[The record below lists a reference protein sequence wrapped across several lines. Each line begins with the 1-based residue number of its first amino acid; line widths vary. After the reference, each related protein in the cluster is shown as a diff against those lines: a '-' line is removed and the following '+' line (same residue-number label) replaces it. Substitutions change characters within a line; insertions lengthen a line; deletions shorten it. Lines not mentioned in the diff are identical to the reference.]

1 MVLPQLRVKDFL
13 SSNSSSSGTG
23 FVFRQQK
30 AGENSCKPVF
40 SFGLGSSGPFSFSST
55 KKDNTG
61 ADDGGVNL
69 AWNFKVAR
77 LDVLGGIPP
86 KFEH

>member
-30 AGENSCKPVF
+30 AGENSSKPVF

-55 KKDNTG
+55 KKENTG
-61 ADDGGVNL
+61 AGVDDDGGVNL
-69 AWNFKVAR
+69 AWNFKVA
-77 LDVLGGIPP
+77 
-86 KFEH
+86 

>member
-13 SSNSSSSGTG
+13 NSNSSSSGTG

-30 AGENSCKPVF
+30 AGENSSKPVF

-55 KKDNTG
+55 KKENTG
-61 ADDGGVNL
+61 AGVDDVHL
-69 AWNFKVAR
+69 ASNFKVAR